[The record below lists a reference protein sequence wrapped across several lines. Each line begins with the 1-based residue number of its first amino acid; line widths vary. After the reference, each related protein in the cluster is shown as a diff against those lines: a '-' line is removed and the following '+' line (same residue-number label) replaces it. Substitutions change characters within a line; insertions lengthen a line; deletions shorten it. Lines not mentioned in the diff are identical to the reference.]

1 MDDDALATLDRIIA
15 KSLASAGEVIR
26 HSFPPEERLTAAEVV
41 EFWGGRRLAALA
53 TVSPARRAHA
63 LPLLVYLHG
72 ARFYFQSEPGA
83 VKMRD
88 VRANPAAALVA
99 WSPDGR
105 IAVMVQGTAREIPPE
120 QRAGL
125 PDGLL
130 RDGPYGPAAIV
141 EVTPTRITAKRGG
154 GARPQ
159 GAARP

>member
-26 HSFPPEERLTAAEVV
+26 HSFPPEERLTAAAVV

-63 LPLLVYLHG
+63 LPLLVYLDD
-72 ARFYFQSEPGA
+72 ARLYFQSEPRA

-88 VRANPAAALVA
+88 LRANPEVALGA

-105 IAVMVQGTAREIPPE
+105 RAGKVHGTARE
-120 QRAGL
+120 
-125 PDGLL
+125 
-130 RDGPYGPAAIV
+130 
-141 EVTPTRITAKRGG
+141 
-154 GARPQ
+154 
-159 GAARP
+159 